1 MDYEVSRSS
10 QVCYNNN
17 SLYYNMKAN
26 AVGKNYSEVE
36 LAYASGFIDA
46 DGAII
51 ACIEAHKEKKF
62 GFRVRVVLKVS
73 QKEIFIIKWFLK
85 TFKVGR
91 IRKNQTIYDWQIQN
105 QKDCLKMLEIFLPYI
120 QVKKKQAKLAIRI
133 LKKSVTTKKHLIRIA
148 TLADALSRFNV
159 RSKNRR
165 KNFVS
170 MIQE

>member
-1 MDYEVSRSS
+1 MNAS
-10 QVCYNNN
+10 
-17 SLYYNMKAN
+17 
-26 AVGKNYSEVE
+26 AVGKNYSEAE

-46 DGAII
+46 DGAIM
-51 ACIEAHKEKKF
+51 ACIEKHSEKKF

-85 TFKVGR
+85 TFGVGN
-91 IRKNQTIYDWQIQN
+91 IRKNKNIFDWQIQN
-105 QKDCLKMLEIFLPYI
+105 QTDCLRMLKIFLPFI
-120 QVKKKQAKLAIRI
+120 KVKKKQAKIAVSI
-133 LKKSVTTKKHLIRIA
+133 LKTSVKSRKDLIRIA

>member
-1 MDYEVSRSS
+1 
-10 QVCYNNN
+10 
-17 SLYYNMKAN
+17 MKAS
-26 AVGKNYSEVE
+26 AVGKNYSEAE

-46 DGAII
+46 DGAIM
-51 ACIEAHKEKKF
+51 ACIEKHSEKKF

-73 QKEIFIIKWFLK
+73 QKEIMIIKWFRK
-85 TFKVGR
+85 TFKLGN

-105 QKDCLKMLEIFLPYI
+105 QKDCLEMLKIFLPYI
-120 QVKKKQAKLAIRI
+120 KVKKKQAKIAINI
-133 LKKSVTTKKHLIRIA
+133 LQTSVNSKKDLIRIA

-170 MIQE
+170 MI

>member
-1 MDYEVSRSS
+1 
-10 QVCYNNN
+10 
-17 SLYYNMKAN
+17 MKAN

-46 DGAII
+46 DGAIM
-51 ACIEAHKEKKF
+51 ACIETHTEKKF

-73 QKEIFIIKWFLK
+73 QKDIFIIKWFLK
-85 TFKVGR
+85 TFKIGR

-105 QKDCLKMLEIFLPYI
+105 QKDCLEMLQIFLPYI
-120 QVKKKQAKLAIRI
+120 QVKKRQATIAINI
-133 LKKSVTTKKHLIRIA
+133 LKTSVNSKKDLVRIA
-148 TLADALSRFNV
+148 TLADTLSRFNV

-165 KNFVS
+165 KNFAS

>member
-1 MDYEVSRSS
+1 
-10 QVCYNNN
+10 
-17 SLYYNMKAN
+17 MKAN
-26 AVGKNYSEVE
+26 AVGKNYSEVG

-46 DGAII
+46 DGSIM
-51 ACIEAHKEKKF
+51 ACIERHNEKRF

-73 QKEIFIIKWFLK
+73 QKEIMIIKWFLK
-85 TFKVGR
+85 TFKLGN

-105 QKDCLKMLEIFLPYI
+105 QKDCLKMLQIFLPYI
-120 QVKKKQAKLAIRI
+120 RVKKRQAKIAIQI
-133 LKKSVTTKKHLIRIA
+133 LKTPVHTRKTLIRIA
-148 TLADALSRFNV
+148 SLADALSRFNV

>member
-1 MDYEVSRSS
+1 M
-10 QVCYNNN
+10 N
-17 SLYYNMKAN
+17 AG
-26 AVGKNYSEVE
+26 AVGKNYSEVK

-46 DGAII
+46 DGAIM
-51 ACIEAHKEKKF
+51 ACIEKHSEKKF
-62 GFRVRVVLKVS
+62 GFRVRVVVKVS

-85 TFKVGR
+85 TFGVGN

-105 QKDCLKMLEIFLPYI
+105 QTDCLRMLEIFLPYI
-120 QVKKKQAKLAIRI
+120 RVKKKQAKIAIQI
-133 LKKSVTTKKHLIRIA
+133 LKTSVTSRKDLIRIA

-170 MIQE
+170 MI

>member
-1 MDYEVSRSS
+1 M
-10 QVCYNNN
+10 
-17 SLYYNMKAN
+17 
-26 AVGKNYSEVE
+26 GKNYSEAE

-46 DGAII
+46 DGAIM
-51 ACIEAHKEKKF
+51 ACIEKHSEKKF

-73 QKEIFIIKWFLK
+73 QKEIMIIKWFRK
-85 TFKVGR
+85 TFKLGN

-105 QKDCLKMLEIFLPYI
+105 QKDCLEMLKIFLPYI
-120 QVKKKQAKLAIRI
+120 KVKKKQAKIAINI
-133 LKKSVTTKKHLIRIA
+133 LQTSVNSKKDLIRIA

-170 MIQE
+170 MI

>member
-1 MDYEVSRSS
+1 
-10 QVCYNNN
+10 
-17 SLYYNMKAN
+17 MKAN

-46 DGAII
+46 DGAIM
-51 ACIEAHKEKKF
+51 ACIEKHSEKKF

-73 QKEIFIIKWFLK
+73 QKEIMIIKWFRK
-85 TFKVGR
+85 TFKLGN

-105 QKDCLKMLEIFLPYI
+105 QKDCLEMLKIFLPYI
-120 QVKKKQAKLAIRI
+120 KVKKKQAKIAINI
-133 LKKSVTTKKHLIRIA
+133 LQTSVNSKKDLIRIA

-170 MIQE
+170 MI

>member
-1 MDYEVSRSS
+1 
-10 QVCYNNN
+10 
-17 SLYYNMKAN
+17 
-26 AVGKNYSEVE
+26 VGKNYSEAE

-46 DGAII
+46 DGAIM
-51 ACIEAHKEKKF
+51 ACIEKHSEKKF

-73 QKEIFIIKWFLK
+73 QKEIMIIKWFRK
-85 TFKVGR
+85 TFKLGN

-105 QKDCLKMLEIFLPYI
+105 QKDCLEMLKIFLPYI
-120 QVKKKQAKLAIRI
+120 KVKKKQAKIAINI
-133 LKKSVTTKKHLIRIA
+133 LQTSVNSKKDLIRIA

-170 MIQE
+170 MI

>member
-1 MDYEVSRSS
+1 MNAS
-10 QVCYNNN
+10 
-17 SLYYNMKAN
+17 

-46 DGAII
+46 DGAIM
-51 ACIEAHKEKKF
+51 ACIEKHSEKKF

-85 TFKVGR
+85 TFGVGN

-105 QKDCLKMLEIFLPYI
+105 QTDCLRMLEIFLPYI
-120 QVKKKQAKLAIRI
+120 QVKKKQAKIAIDI
-133 LKKSVTTKKHLIRIA
+133 LKTSVTSKKDLIHIA
-148 TLADALSRFNV
+148 TLADALSRCNV

-165 KNFVS
+165 KNFVT
-170 MIQE
+170 MI